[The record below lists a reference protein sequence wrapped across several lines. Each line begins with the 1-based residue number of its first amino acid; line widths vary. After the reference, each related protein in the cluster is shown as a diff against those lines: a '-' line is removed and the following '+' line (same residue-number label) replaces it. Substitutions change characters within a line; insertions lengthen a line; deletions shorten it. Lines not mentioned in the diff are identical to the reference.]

1 MRIQINTAA
10 PSHRIDSLDYL
21 ERVERES
28 LARDRRLERRFA
40 TDRKRLALS

>member
-1 MRIQINTAA
+1 MRNLTQNSTI
-10 PSHRIDSLDYL
+10 PHRIDSLDYL

-28 LARDRRLERRFA
+28 LARERRLERRFA